1 MPHIKIRKGHDLQIS
16 GLPDNII
23 QEQIHSETVAILP
36 TDFRGVKPKLIVKE
50 GDDVKIGSPLFFNK
64 SNPNIKWGSPA
75 CGIVKTIEY
84 GPRRIIQK
92 IKIQLNDLQVSEEN
106 KIYKKSDIIGL
117 NREVV
122 IENILGANIFPF
134 FRQRPFNVIPDPE
147 VIPRDIFV
155 SAINTAPLSFNQE
168 IVIKQEMEN
177 FQAGVDVL
185 NTLTNGK
192 VYLTAK
198 PGSVVSSVQNVELYT
213 IDGPHPA
220 GNIGIQIHH
229 ISHLKPGE
237 NVWTINSQDLIAIGK
252 LFSQGTYDPTRIIT
266 LAGPCVKKP
275 AHFRVNT
282 GAKISTI
289 TGGRMIDSENRIIS
303 GDVLTGRVVSTDDF
317 ISFYDYGISVI
328 SDEVKREFIGMLS
341 PGSSNSRYSLTP
353 VFFSLSK
360 ILYPFNTSQN
370 GSHRAVVPINAW
382 ERVLPMD
389 ILPNELYRS
398 ILAKDVDEMEMLGLI
413 ECDDEDF
420 ALCSFACPSKTDVSG
435 VIREGLDILQA
446 EG

>member
-16 GLPDNII
+16 GLPDETI
-23 QEQIHSETVAILP
+23 QEKIKSETVAILP
-36 TDFRGVKPKLIVKE
+36 TDFRGIKPKLIVKE

-64 SNPNIKWGSPA
+64 VNPDIKWGSPA
-75 CGIVKTIEY
+75 CGTVKTIEY

-92 IKIQLNDLQVSEEN
+92 IEIQLNDLQESEKN
-106 KIYKKSDIIGL
+106 KIYKKNEIIGL
-117 NREVV
+117 NRDVV

-134 FRQRPFNVIPDPE
+134 FRQRPFNTIPDPK

-155 SAINTAPLSFNQE
+155 SAINTAPLSFDQE
-168 IVIKQEMEN
+168 VVIKQNMEN

-185 NTLTNGK
+185 NALTNGK
-192 VYLTAK
+192 VYLTSK
-198 PGSVVSSVQNVELYT
+198 PSSIVSSIQNVELYT

-220 GNIGIQIHH
+220 GNVGIQSHH

-237 NVWTINSQDLIAIGK
+237 IVWTINSQDLIAIGK
-252 LFSQGTYDPTRIIT
+252 LFLQGIYDPVRVIT
-266 LAGPCVKKP
+266 LAGPCVKNSS
-275 AHFRVNT
+275 HFLVNT

-289 TGGRMIDSENRIIS
+289 TSGRLIESEKRIIS
-303 GDVLTGRVVSTDDF
+303 GDVLTGRVSSYDDF
-317 ISFYDYGISVI
+317 LSYYDYTISVI
-328 SDEVKREFIGMLS
+328 SDEVKREFIGMLN
-341 PGSSNSRYSLTP
+341 PGSSSSRYSITP
-353 VFFSLSK
+353 VFLSLSK
-360 ILYPFNTSQN
+360 ILFPFNTSQN
-370 GSHRAVVPINAW
+370 GSYRAVVPINAW

-398 ILAKDVDEMEMLGLI
+398 ILAKDIDEMEMLGLL
-413 ECDDEDF
+413 ECDEEDF
-420 ALCSFACPSKTDVSG
+420 ALCSFACPSKTDVSV

>member
-1 MPHIKIRKGHDLQIS
+1 MPHIIIKKGHNLQIS
-16 GLPDNII
+16 GLPDRNI
-23 QEQIHSETVAILP
+23 QDQIKSETVAILP

-64 SNPNIKWGSPA
+64 VVPDVKWGSPA
-75 CGIVKTIEY
+75 CGTVKAIEY
-84 GPRRIIQK
+84 GPRRVIQK
-92 IKIQLNDLQVSEEN
+92 IEIGLSESQESEKH
-106 KIYKKSDIIGL
+106 KIYNNSEIIDL

-122 IENILGANIFPF
+122 IENILGANIFHF
-134 FRQRPFNVIPDPE
+134 FRQRPFNIIPDPK

-155 SAINTAPLSFNQE
+155 SAINTAPLSFDQE
-168 IVIKQEMEN
+168 IVIKEN
-177 FQAGVDVL
+177 LESFQAGVDVL
-185 NTLTNGK
+185 NTLTDGK
-192 VYLTAK
+192 VYLTSK
-198 PGSVVSSVQNVELYT
+198 PGSVVSSIQNVVSYT

-220 GNIGIQIHH
+220 GNVGIQIHH

-237 NVWTINSQDLIAIGK
+237 NVWTINSQDLIVIGK
-252 LFSQGTYDPTRIIT
+252 LFLQGIYDPTRIIT
-266 LAGPCVKKP
+266 LAGPCIKNP

-282 GAKISTI
+282 GANISTI
-289 TGGRMIDSENRIIS
+289 TSGRMINGEKRIIS
-303 GDVLTGRVVSTDDF
+303 GDVLTGRVVSADDF
-317 ISFYDYGISVI
+317 LSYYDYCISVI
-328 SDEVKREFIGMLS
+328 SDEVKREFIGMLN
-341 PGSSNSRYSLTP
+341 PGSSSSRYSLTP
-353 VFFSLSK
+353 VFLSLSK
-360 ILYPFNTSQN
+360 LLYPFNTSQN

-398 ILAKDVDEMEMLGLI
+398 ILAKDIDEMEMLGLL

>member
-1 MPHIKIRKGHDLQIS
+1 MPHIKIRKGHNLQIS

-75 CGIVKTIEY
+75 CGTVKTIEY

-92 IKIQLNDLQVSEEN
+92 IKIQLNDSQVSEEN

-134 FRQRPFNVIPDPE
+134 FRQRPFNIIPDPE

-192 VYLTAK
+192 VYLTSK

-252 LFSQGTYDPTRIIT
+252 LFLQGIYDPTRVIT
-266 LAGPCVKKP
+266 LAGPCVEKSS
-275 AHFRVNT
+275 HFRVNT

-289 TGGRMIDSENRIIS
+289 TSGRVVENEKRIIS
-303 GDVLTGRVVSTDDF
+303 GDVLTGRVSSESDF
-317 ISFYDYGISVI
+317 LSFYDYTVSVI
-328 SDEVKREFIGMLS
+328 SDEVKREFIGMLN
-341 PGSSNSRYSLTP
+341 PGSSSSRYSITP
-353 VFFSLSK
+353 VFLSLSK
-360 ILYPFNTSQN
+360 ILFPFNTSQN
-370 GSHRAVVPINAW
+370 GSYRAIVPINAW

-398 ILAKDVDEMEMLGLI
+398 ILAKDVDEMEMLGLL
-413 ECDDEDF
+413 ECDEEDF

>member
-16 GLPDNII
+16 GLPDETI
-23 QEQIHSETVAILP
+23 QEKIKSEIVAILP
-36 TDFRGVKPKLIVKE
+36 TDFRGIKPKLIVKE

-64 SNPNIKWGSPA
+64 VNPDIKWGSPA
-75 CGIVKTIEY
+75 CGTVKTIEY

-92 IKIQLNDLQVSEEN
+92 IEIQLNDLQESEKN
-106 KIYKKSDIIGL
+106 KIYKKNEIIGL
-117 NREVV
+117 NRDVV

-134 FRQRPFNVIPDPE
+134 FRQRPFNTIPDPK

-168 IVIKQEMEN
+168 IVIKENIEN

-192 VYLTAK
+192 VYLTSK
-198 PGSVVSSVQNVELYT
+198 PGSVVSSIQNVELYT

-220 GNIGIQIHH
+220 GNVGIQIHH

-252 LFSQGTYDPTRIIT
+252 LFLQGIYDPVRVIT
-266 LAGPCVKKP
+266 LAGPCVEKSS
-275 AHFRVNT
+275 HFLVNT

-289 TGGRMIDSENRIIS
+289 TSGRLIESEKRIIS
-303 GDVLTGRVVSTDDF
+303 GDVLTGRVSSYDDF
-317 ISFYDYGISVI
+317 LSYYDYTISVI
-328 SDEVKREFIGMLS
+328 SDEVKREFIGMLN
-341 PGSSNSRYSLTP
+341 PGSSSSRYSITP
-353 VFFSLSK
+353 VFLSLSK
-360 ILYPFNTSQN
+360 ILFPFNTSQN
-370 GSHRAVVPINAW
+370 GSYRAVVPINAW

-398 ILAKDVDEMEMLGLI
+398 ILAKDIDEMEMLGLI
-413 ECDDEDF
+413 ECDEEDF
-420 ALCSFACPSKTDVSG
+420 ALCSFACPSKTDVSV